1 MRAAS
6 LLVFAVLSLMAGT
19 LEAFDLTKLN
29 LNYQYDT
36 RDEVQLKHRVVQ
48 QDGSLKVLFELIS
61 SAERLTFTALVQ
73 PTYSSESHDTLKGF
87 GMDTLMSGKRLIY
100 ELSFPPPSRKN
111 VLILSIGH
119 TAQGV
124 YWLFDVEIGSPTG
137 YPSFYPIDQAGLPIF
152 SSGISMEQMSFSSAG
167 SYHSYQYSEEFGPA
181 DPPMGQMKA
190 ISPTLKVDSSFIF
203 TDSLRFGQDYS
214 FYLVQRDS
222 TDATGITLLKTP
234 FYFPKLKRIEELVGP
249 LTYIT
254 TENEISALR
263 QGPNVKEVFEK
274 FWINSYGTQIRAK
287 GAIRLFYD
295 WVEDANKLFTDYKP
309 GWQTDRGMIYIIFGK
324 PDLVKRTDNSEI
336 WTYGTTEFEF
346 IRIPSLFTPSLYTLK
361 RDIKYDKIW
370 YTRVGAI
377 RKG

>member
-1 MRAAS
+1 MRAVY
-6 LLVFAVLSLMAGT
+6 LLVSAALCLMAFPLG
-19 LEAFDLTKLN
+19 AFDLTKLN
-29 LNYQYDT
+29 LNYQYDP
-36 RDEVQLKHRVVQ
+36 RDEVQLKHRVVR
-48 QDGSLKVLFELIS
+48 QDGSLKVLFEILS
-61 SAERLTFTALVQ
+61 NAERLTFTALVQ
-73 PTYSSESHDTLKGF
+73 PNYSSESHDTLKGF
-87 GMDTLMSGKRLIY
+87 EMDTLMNGDRMVY
-100 ELSFPPPSRKN
+100 ELSFPPPAKKN

-119 TAQGV
+119 TSLGV

-137 YPSFYPIDQAGLPIF
+137 YPSFYPKDDSGFPVF
-152 SSGISMEQMSFSSAG
+152 SSFISVEQTSFSSNG
-167 SYHSYQYSEEFGPA
+167 SFHAYQYSEEFGPA

-203 TDSLRFGQDYS
+203 TDSMMFGQDYS

-222 TDATGITLLKTP
+222 TDATGITLLKAP
-234 FYFPKLKRIEELVGP
+234 AYYPKLKRIEELVGP

-324 PDLVKRTDNSEI
+324 PDFVKRTDNSEI
-336 WTYGTTEFEF
+336 WIYGTTEFEF